1 MNKNEKFFLLQKI
14 TSLLTYSELLPDE
27 FQSNYI
33 ADIDSVKKLIADYK
47 IVDDKVN
54 TPSAL
59 NINKLD
65 QNKPLKEVFGLGN
78 KITSDNK
85 ITPDDDDD
93 ETHFDNSKPA
103 LIPSLGSSFRQ
114 KNMVEEELYNQE
126 EGNNSDLEQLQ
137 GKILPSPTPNK
148 PELKIPQK
156 GGGTMAPPP
165 KPMMVGMHVPPPPVN
180 TKNTTAFVNY
190 MKSTPTPPTPPNQPS
205 NQNNDKNQS
214 LPKQEKKSSFEF
226 VNSLL
231 VPKVTD
237 EGKAIMGSL
246 SFPINLYLVLKLV
259 DGKTS
264 LFKLFEKYYK
274 LHSVNYVDFANNL
287 YELEQQKYISFVRT
301 IDATSRD
308 AGLIKVEE
316 LFSDGKVVSEA
327 NLAKAQDT
335 MKATGGL
342 FISKTLMSM
351 NIINESYL
359 GQCMKIQKWASRI
372 FEKSPYARPESEVK
386 ASVAQET
393 KTPSQPNLQQQL
405 RTTLITQNN
414 LAPQA
419 PIIEKIEVEK
429 DDLGLMDF
437 IIPVFNE
444 KGKEILT
451 NPAFAELAKIINI
464 IKESESLFQNYLY
477 NKDTFNSSRLGFLKF
492 ISKLDSQDIFDYKEN
507 ENLENK
513 PIWGRLG
520 ELLVS
525 LKLVTEDQLKEA
537 LDYKDEHNTY
547 IGEAFSTLGFIEE
560 SVVDDCLKVQ
570 TWMNRVLSSISHETA
585 FVEVMKN
592 VLMESFR
599 CKVDIGSL
607 QKVAFTEPLK
617 NIVYIHYPISGK
629 LSGTVYY
636 ISDKSF
642 MNNLART
649 MMNSL
654 GTEATEL
661 DESYVGTVSS
671 VIISNSLSKLS
682 QKGLFNP
689 SEMAKI
695 LMEKE
700 VKMEPETIVAG
711 GNKVD
716 MIPLINQWGRFAIC
730 LETKSN

>member
-33 ADIDSVKKLIADYK
+33 ADIESIKKLVSDYK

-54 TPSAL
+54 IPSSL

-78 KITSDNK
+78 KASD
-85 ITPDDDDD
+85 DEDDD

-103 LIPSLGSSFRQ
+103 LIPSLGANFRQ

-126 EGNNSDLEQLQ
+126 EAINPDLDTLQ
-137 GKILPSPTPNK
+137 GKALPTLTPSK
-148 PELKIPQK
+148 TELKIPQK
-156 GGGTMAPPP
+156 GGGMAPPP
-165 KPMMVGMHVPPPPVN
+165 KPMMGGGMHVPPPPVN
-180 TKNTTAFVNY
+180 KPTTGFVNY
-190 MKSTPTPPTPPNQPS
+190 MKNTPTPPSQPIQS
-205 NQNNDKNQS
+205 ASSVDKNQA
-214 LPKQEKKSSFEF
+214 LAKQERKSSFEF

-231 VPKVTD
+231 VPKITD
-237 EGKAIMGSL
+237 EGKQIMGSL

-274 LHSVNYVDFANNL
+274 LHAVNYVDFANNL
-287 YELEQQKYISFVRT
+287 YELEQQRCISFVRT

-316 LFSDGKVVSEA
+316 LFSEGKVVSEA
-327 NLAKAQDT
+327 NLTKAQDT

-372 FEKSPYARPESEVK
+372 FEKSPYAKPESEVK
-386 ASVAQET
+386 AQVQTATPQDIKT
-393 KTPSQPNLQQQL
+393 NTPSNLQNQL
-405 RTTLITQNN
+405 RNTLITQNT
-414 LAPQA
+414 PVIPV
-419 PIIEKIEVEK
+419 PIVEKIKVEK
-429 DDLGLMDF
+429 DPFGLMDF
-437 IIPVFNE
+437 VIPIFNE

-451 NPAFAELAKIINI
+451 NPAFAELAKRINI
-464 IKESESLFQNYLY
+464 IKESESLFQNYLH

-492 ISKLDSQDIFDYKEN
+492 VSKLDAQDIFEYKEN
-507 ENLENK
+507 KNLEDK
-513 PIWGRLG
+513 PIWCRLG
-520 ELLVS
+520 ELLIS
-525 LKLVTEDQLKEA
+525 LELVDEDQLKEA
-537 LDYKDEHNTY
+537 IDYKDEHNTY
-547 IGEAFSTLGFIEE
+547 IGEAFAALGFIQE
-560 SVVDDCLKVQ
+560 SIIDDCLKVQ
-570 TWMNRVLSSISHETA
+570 TWLNRVLSDVSHETA

-607 QKVAFTEPLK
+607 QRVAFSDPLK
-617 NIVYIHYPISGK
+617 NIVYIHYPIRGK
-629 LSGTVYY
+629 LNGTVYY
-636 ISDKSF
+636 ISDRSF

-671 VIISNSLSKLS
+671 VIISNSLAKLS

-700 VKMEPETIVAG
+700 VKMDPETLVAG
-711 GNKVD
+711 GNRVD

-730 LETKSN
+730 LETK